1 MSEKKTDQTNVGF
14 AFVYPDLDPADL
26 QKKRALLE
34 RPIEPLVPS
43 ETSTVAQLLKSM
55 QGMSIQARNLGRCY
69 EVLEGLY
76 ADPDR
81 PTVFLGLAGP
91 LVAGGLR
98 QVIREMIEH
107 RLVDVVVSTG
117 AILYQDIYQA
127 RGFQHFR
134 GSPDADDGALR
145 DLWIDRIYDTY
156 VDEQGFGKTDTWLG
170 LLADD
175 MEPGVYSS
183 RQYLDHVADQLDD
196 EKSIVQ
202 TCRKYGVPMFAPALN
217 DSSIGIG
224 LTEHH
229 HRCVKFGRKGVHI
242 DSIQDN
248 YELTQLVAQS
258 PATSALYIAGG
269 VPKNYINDSVVMS
282 YIFDSNPEGHR
293 YALQVTTAVVNDGG
307 LSSSTLD
314 EAKSWGK
321 IKKNAK
327 RAMAW
332 VEPTVAL
339 PLLVTGALQ
348 DQLTRDRSRIDLTWS
363 GEILEKLSHK
373 QPS

>member
-1 MSEKKTDQTNVGF
+1 MSEKKSDASDLGF
-14 AFVYPDLDPADL
+14 AFVYPELGDTDQAR
-26 QKKRALLE
+26 KRELLAV
-34 RPIEPLVPS
+34 PVEPLVPS
-43 ETSTVAQLLKSM
+43 QTSTVSELLKAM
-55 QGMSIQARNLGRCY
+55 QGMSIQARNVGRCY

-91 LVAGGLR
+91 LIAGGLR
-98 QVIREMIEH
+98 QVIREMVEH

-127 RGFQHFR
+127 RGYQHYR
-134 GSPDADDGALR
+134 GTPDADDAALR

-156 VDEQGFGKTDTWLG
+156 VDEHGFGKTDTWLG
-170 LLADD
+170 QLADD
-175 MEPGVYSS
+175 LEPRVYSS
-183 RQYLDHVADQLDD
+183 RQYMDHVADQIEDPN
-196 EKSIVQ
+196 SIVR
-202 TCRKYGVPMFAPALN
+202 TCRENGVPMFVPAIN

-229 HRCVKFGRKGVHI
+229 HRCVKFGRKGIHI

-258 PATSALYIAGG
+258 PATSAIYVAGG

-321 IKKNAK
+321 IKKTAK

-339 PLLVTGALQ
+339 PLLVTGAIQ
-348 DQLTRDRSRIDLTWS
+348 DQLTRNRSRIDLTWN
-363 GEILEKLSHK
+363 GEILEKLSHE
-373 QPS
+373 PRS

>member
-1 MSEKKTDQTNVGF
+1 M
-14 AFVYPDLDPADL
+14 FV
-26 QKKRALLE
+26 
-34 RPIEPLVPS
+34 
-43 ETSTVAQLLKSM
+43 
-55 QGMSIQARNLGRCY
+55 
-69 EVLEGLY
+69 
-76 ADPDR
+76 
-81 PTVFLGLAGP
+81 
-91 LVAGGLR
+91 
-98 QVIREMIEH
+98 
-107 RLVDVVVSTG
+107 
-117 AILYQDIYQA
+117 
-127 RGFQHFR
+127 
-134 GSPDADDGALR
+134 
-145 DLWIDRIYDTY
+145 
-156 VDEQGFGKTDTWLG
+156 
-170 LLADD
+170 
-175 MEPGVYSS
+175 
-183 RQYLDHVADQLDD
+183 
-196 EKSIVQ
+196 
-202 TCRKYGVPMFAPALN
+202 PALN

-229 HRCVKFGRKGVHI
+229 HRCVKFGRKGVSI

-248 YELTQLVAQS
+248 YELTQVVAQS
-258 PATSALYIAGG
+258 PATSAIYIAGG

-321 IKKNAK
+321 IKKTAE

-348 DQLTRDRSRIDLTWS
+348 DQLTRDRSRIDLTWK